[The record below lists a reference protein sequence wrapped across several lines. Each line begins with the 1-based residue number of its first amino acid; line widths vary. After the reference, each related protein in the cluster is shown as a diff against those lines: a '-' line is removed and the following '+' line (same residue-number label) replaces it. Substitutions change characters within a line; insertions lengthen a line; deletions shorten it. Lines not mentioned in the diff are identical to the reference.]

1 MELKPAT
8 KYVSLFPKGAQ
19 SKKLLEGKEV
29 LSELSTIKNLLT
41 EAKRKK
47 KKQEE
52 EQELFGTEPAVATDP
67 YEDCVKQVNVLITN
81 LITKFG
87 TNNPAVD
94 ILIDASRDL
103 EEIKNSEQSEGEEE
117 ESQDED

>member
-1 MELKPAT
+1 MELQPA
-8 KYVSLFPKGAQ
+8 KRYVSVITKPKGPAPR
-19 SKKLLEGKEV
+19 LFEDKEI
-29 LSELSTIKNLLT
+29 LSALKPIKALLT
-41 EAKRKK
+41 EAKK
-47 KKQEE
+47 KKQE
-52 EQELFGTEPAVATDP
+52 QELFDAEPELIDP

-103 EEIKNSEQSEGEEE
+103 EEVKNSDGEEPEDSE
-117 ESQDED
+117 ESEED